1 MGWWFAT
8 SFWAKEKQETVSD
21 FLLGGAAG
29 GRLVFSF
36 ESSGQGGPMMKYNIC
51 MKIIQLLLVI
61 LQQKYRKVL
70 QVQKDLMWKGRM
82 FHFPILKQP
91 AC

>member
-1 MGWWFAT
+1 MVGTGHNGFLLPVADWMGWWFAT

-36 ESSGQGGPMMKYNIC
+36 ESSGQVGPMMER
-51 MKIIQLLLVI
+51 LAVE
-61 LQQKYRKVL
+61 
-70 QVQKDLMWKGRM
+70 
-82 FHFPILKQP
+82 
-91 AC
+91 